1 MKSFCIKNNNNLILN
16 YLLEAFEN
24 MGINNVY
31 FTQKQFK
38 NYKNV
43 IIHYK
48 GNDEKNFVLKLSEII
63 TSCIIE
69 FYEKN
74 NIKKIINRDFFYF
87 KNKEKKIILNNCME
101 IICDV
106 SAIEYYKRIKKIF
119 ECVYDYIANN
129 KYFILDGF
137 VNFRLFEYNS
147 ILSEIVDT
155 GVNKFVIDKEYKEF
169 VELLREYIN
178 TKKCEK
184 DIVHV
189 IYNGNEPILLDS
201 NREVLVY
208 DKELKTKKYLSDINF
223 SSNEYCLNALLDI
236 NPKKIIIHLI
246 VDEDDFIETLKLIFQ
261 NRLFICKECNICKT
275 FEMLKVVKPI

>member
-16 YLLEAFEN
+16 YLLNAFEKIE
-24 MGINNVY
+24 MDNVY
-31 FTQKQFK
+31 FSKNHFK
-38 NYKNV
+38 NYSNV
-43 IIHYK
+43 IIHYN

-63 TSCIIE
+63 TGCIIE

-101 IICDV
+101 ILRDINTV
-106 SAIEYYKRIKKIF
+106 EYYKKINKIY
-119 ECVYDYIANN
+119 ENVYEYISCN

-147 ILSEIVDT
+147 LLSEVVDT

-178 TKKCEK
+178 SKKCER

-201 NREVLVY
+201 NREVIVY
-208 DKELKTKKYLSDINF
+208 DKELQNQKYLSDINF
-223 SSNEYCLNALLDI
+223 SSNEFCLNALLGI

-261 NRLFICKECNICKT
+261 NRLVICKECNICKT
-275 FEMLKVVKPI
+275 FEMLNAVKPI